1 MENEQTVV
9 VDFDGANRIYLAG
22 VLDEACAELPE
33 LPRLPVPSLNGDDP
47 AVASLLHLMGQRD
60 EMASASGALVC
71 ELGALKDTAK
81 AAHARLA
88 DAQERVARAREAL
101 LSGTEPEPTRRT
113 PISYAVF
120 CLKKKIGREICHYLA
135 AGHNSH
141 CCHSALPDGGY
152 HAGTTD
158 GAGNRTGEGNG
169 PVRDVSGPGLP

>member
-101 LSGTEPEPTRRT
+101 LRRYRLPQLLGWMNVPDMLTLSGGLT
-113 PISYAVF
+113 
-120 CLKKKIGREICHYLA
+120 CLPSL
-135 AGHNSH
+135 S
-141 CCHSALPDGGY
+141 S
-152 HAGTTD
+152 
-158 GAGNRTGEGNG
+158 
-169 PVRDVSGPGLP
+169 